1 MSDIAKELTGESEA
15 FVDLEGSVNVGVVDE
30 TFPAYCCARFL
41 IIEWR
46 ERGW

>member
-1 MSDIAKELTGESEA
+1 MGDIAKELAGESEA
-15 FVDLEGSVNVGVVDE
+15 LVDLEGSVNVGVVYE
-30 TFPAYCCARFL
+30 AFPAYCCAWFL